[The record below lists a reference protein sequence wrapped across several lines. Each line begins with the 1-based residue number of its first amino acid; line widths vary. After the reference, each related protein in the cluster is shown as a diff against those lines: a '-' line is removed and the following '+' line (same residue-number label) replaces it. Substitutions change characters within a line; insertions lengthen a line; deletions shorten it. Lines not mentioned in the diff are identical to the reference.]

1 MGVGGVNPLK
11 TAKKLLRARKFPK
24 VIALLEPLV
33 IEYRDNCKFYCL
45 LGTACLYVG
54 DNGGAEAYFK
64 RARQL
69 KIKDPDVIAAQ
80 GALFLRRGEVTRA
93 VEYYLEAL
101 EYDKNNRAAKRGLR
115 FIKRH
120 SNPEEM
126 SEIVM
131 TPRIKRVYPSLGMHT
146 AVIPVAVSLCFVLV
160 AGLWFMRN
168 YRTVLGVNGARADL
182 AYLDL
187 TADERIQPLDTDL
200 ESGVYRYILTK
211 NEMIEAE
218 ENAKKYFQQGK
229 DNAAQVEINRI
240 LNSNAKASI
249 KMKMNQLKEYLETPT
264 FDSLSDNLTYA
275 DVVKDPYLYIDCWV
289 IWSGRLANITEY
301 KDGVEATLLVGYEN
315 LTNKEGD
322 VPVSVPDTIF
332 LEYGKPIKL
341 LARVSVRDGK
351 LHLIAGAAYQPLSGD
366 DL

>member
-33 IEYRDNCKFYCL
+33 IDYRDNYKFYYY

-64 RARQL
+64 RARQI
-69 KIKDPDVIAAQ
+69 KIKDPDIIAAQ
-80 GALFLRRGEVTRA
+80 GALYLRRGEVTRA

-101 EYDKNNRAAKRGLR
+101 EYDKNHRASKRGLR

-120 SNPEEM
+120 SNPEVM

-131 TPRIKRVYPSLGMHT
+131 TPRIRKVYPSLGLHV
-146 AVIPVAVSLCFVLV
+146 AVIPSVVAICLV
-160 AGLWFMRN
+160 AIALMWFMRN
-168 YRTVLGVNGARADL
+168 YKAVLGVNGARADL

-187 TADERIQPLDTDL
+187 TVDERTQPLDTDL

-229 DNAAQVEINRI
+229 DNAAQIEINRI
-240 LNSNAKASI
+240 LNSNAKTSI

-264 FDSLSDNLTYA
+264 FDSLSDNLSYA
-275 DVVKDPYLYIDCWV
+275 DVASDPYLYIDCWV

-301 KDGVEATLLVGYEN
+301 KNGVEATLLVGYEN

-322 VPVSVPDTIF
+322 VPVTIPDTIF

-341 LARVSVRDGK
+341 LAQVSVRDGK
-351 LHLIAGAAYQPLSGD
+351 LHLMAGAAYQPLNGD
-366 DL
+366 EL

>member
-1 MGVGGVNPLK
+1 MGGGVNPLK
-11 TAKKLLRARKFPK
+11 AAKKLLRARKFPK
-24 VIALLEPLV
+24 VITLLEPLV
-33 IEYRDNCKFYCL
+33 IDYRDSFQFHYL

-69 KIKDPDVIAAQ
+69 KMKDPDILAAQ
-80 GALFLRRGEVTRA
+80 GALWLRRGEVSRA

-101 EYDKNNRAAKRGLR
+101 DYNKSHRTARRGLR
-115 FIKRH
+115 FIKHH
-120 SNPEEM
+120 SNPDEM
-126 SEIVM
+126 AEIVM
-131 TPRIKRVYPSLGMHT
+131 TPKIRKVYPSLGMHT
-146 AVIPVAVSLCFVLV
+146 AVIPTVICLCLIAV
-160 AGLWFMRN
+160 AGIWFSKN
-168 YRTVLGVNGARADL
+168 YRSVLGVNGARADL

-187 TADERIQPLDTDL
+187 TTDERIQPLDTDL

-211 NEMIEAE
+211 SEMIEAE
-218 ENAKKYFQQGK
+218 ENAMKYFQQGK
-229 DNAAQVEINRI
+229 DNAAQIEINRI

-249 KMKMNQLKEYLETPT
+249 KLKMNQLMEYLETPT

-275 DVVKDPYLYIDCWV
+275 DVAQDPYLYMDCWV

-315 LTNKEGD
+315 LTHKEGD
-322 VPVSVPDTIF
+322 VPVVIPDTVF

-341 LARVSVRDGK
+341 LAQVSVRDGK
-351 LHLIAGAAYQPLSGD
+351 LLLKAAAAYQPLIGD
-366 DL
+366 EL

>member
-1 MGVGGVNPLK
+1 MGDQNPIR
-11 TAKKLLRARKFPK
+11 TAQKLLRARKFPK

-33 IEYRDNCKFYCL
+33 IDYRDNYRFHYI
-45 LGTACLYVG
+45 LGTACMYVG

-69 KIKDPDVIAAQ
+69 KIKNPDVIAAQ
-80 GALFLRRGEVTRA
+80 GALYLKRGDVSRA

-101 EYDKNNRAAKRGLR
+101 DYNKNHRAAKRGLR
-115 FIKRH
+115 FIKNH
-120 SNPEEM
+120 SNPDEM

-131 TPRIKRVYPSLGMHT
+131 TSRIKKLYPDLGMHP
-146 AVIPVAVSLCFVLV
+146 AFIPSVLGV
-160 AGLWFMRN
+160 VVLLAAGIWFSRN
-168 YRTVLGVNGARADL
+168 YRTLLGVNGARANLD
-182 AYLDL
+182 YLEL
-187 TADERIQPLDTDL
+187 TTDERVQPLDTDL

-211 NEMIEAE
+211 TEMLEAE

-229 DNAAQVEINRI
+229 DNAAQIEINRI
-240 LNSNAKASI
+240 LNSNAKVSI
-249 KMKMNQLKEYLETPT
+249 KQKMNQLMDYLEKPS

-275 DVVKDPYLYIDCWV
+275 DVAQDPYLYMDCWV
-289 IWSGRLANITEY
+289 IWSGRLANVTEY

-322 VPVSVPDTIF
+322 VPVVIPDTVY

-341 LARVSVRDGK
+341 LAQIALRDGK
-351 LHLIAGAAYQPLSGD
+351 LLLKAAAAYQPLNGD
-366 DL
+366 EL

>member
-1 MGVGGVNPLK
+1 MGVGGNNPLK

-33 IEYRDNCKFYCL
+33 IEYRDSFSFHYL

-54 DNGGAEAYFK
+54 DNGGADAYFK

-69 KIKDPDVIAAQ
+69 KITNPDIIAAQ
-80 GALFLRRGEVTRA
+80 GTLFLRRGDVSRA

-101 EYDKNNRAAKRGLR
+101 EHNSNHRAAKRGLR
-115 FIKRH
+115 FIKKH

-126 SEIVM
+126 AEIVM
-131 TPRIKRVYPSLGMHT
+131 TPRIRKIYPTLGMHP
-146 AVIPVAVSLCFVLV
+146 AVIPALICVCVLAA
-160 AGLWFMRN
+160 AGIWFTNN
-168 YRTVLGVNGARADL
+168 YRTILGVNGARADL

-187 TADERIQPLDTDL
+187 TADERIQPLDSDL

-229 DNAAQVEINRI
+229 DNAAQIEINRI
-240 LNSNAKASI
+240 LNSNAKTTI
-249 KMKMNQLKEYLETPT
+249 KQKMNQLMEYLEAPT
-264 FDSLSDNLTYA
+264 FDSFSENLSYA
-275 DVVKDPYLYIDCWV
+275 EVAEDPYLYMDCWV
-289 IWSGRLANITEY
+289 IWSGRLANVTEY

-322 VPVSVPDTIF
+322 VPVVIPETVF

-341 LARVSVRDGK
+341 LAQVSVRDGK
-351 LHLIAGAAYQPLSGD
+351 LFLKAAAAYQPLSGGE
-366 DL
+366 L